1 MSARRRAPRRFYA
14 LVTIAYLSVIAG
26 LVALSLFGRGAAER
40 LGDVRVSV
48 RYAALPLFGRVVTRG
63 AITYQGLRLSFGPS
77 TPVVS
82 ASGGEPALIRE
93 MRTVTDGV
101 DIGFE
106 RGVRLELRRSEDGSF
121 SLALAGAEGERLS
134 LTLPLAV
141 PGGLAPLGD
150 APMVSWQRAGRSF
163 YLSLPQGSQVDP
175 AAGTLA
181 LSLAPGSRELRFG
194 AALGSEDLSARWL
207 SDQAALV
214 GEEEYL
220 TARGAFLDEAWKGW
234 TRTRRSSDGTLWQ
247 GADGRWGFNEDVGP
261 ALLAEAL
268 ARGEYP
274 TQRTLVAAALDR
286 QLREAPSSVRSAAA
300 SAFVGGLRERTRR
313 TREAE
318 APGIERIRALLADRD
333 PALFLV
339 PDLVPFVLD
348 HGPFNLVQEIV
359 SLAGSLRAASI
370 EPAVSL
376 GVLEAYLDYDR
387 YVAEG
392 GAMAG
397 RAREVV
403 RKRLVPAIR
412 TTDAGLFLQS
422 APGRVDTVASIRC
435 GSLFMRAGDE
445 LDDAQVAAIGRTLV
459 ASAVALAGT
468 NGFLP
473 GTLEISGAAARPAGD
488 AASVAPESVY
498 PYAAADR
505 HLPREIP
512 LHVDVGPGV
521 WLWTAADLVS
531 VEASSSGFALTLAF
545 PKGQPHYLI
554 VDGVRSVSQLELH
567 GIAWRSAATYAQYS
581 DGWVYEPEGQLLY
594 VKLTGKADTETIVV
608 TF

>member
-1 MSARRRAPRRFYA
+1 MPARRRAPRRFYA

-26 LVALSLFGRGAAER
+26 LVALSLFGRGATER

-48 RYAALPLFGRVVTRG
+48 RYAALPLFGRVVRRG

-82 ASGGEPALIRE
+82 ASGGELALIRD
-93 MRTVTDGV
+93 MRSLTDGV

-106 RGVRLELRRSEDGSF
+106 RGIRLELRRSEDGSF
-121 SLALAGAEGERLS
+121 SLALAGAEGGRLS
-134 LTLPLAV
+134 LTLPLTV
-141 PGGLAPLGD
+141 PGGLEMLGD
-150 APMVSWQRAGRSF
+150 APMVSWRRAGRSF

-220 TARGAFLDEAWKGW
+220 ATRGAFLEEAWKGW
-234 TRTRRSSDGTLWQ
+234 TKARRSSDGTLWQ
-247 GADGRWGFNEDVGP
+247 GADGRWGFNEEVGP

-286 QLREAPSSVRSAAA
+286 QLREAPGSVQSAAA
-300 SAFVGGLRERTRR
+300 CAFVGGLRERTRR
-313 TREAE
+313 TRNAE
-318 APGIERIRALLADRD
+318 APGIERIRTLLADGD
-333 PALFLV
+333 PQLFLV
-339 PDLVPFVLD
+339 PGLVPFVLD

-370 EPAVSL
+370 EPAVSV

-403 RKRLVPAIR
+403 RKRLIPSIR
-412 TTDAGLFLQS
+412 KTDDGLFLLS
-422 APGRVDTVASIRC
+422 ALGRVETVASIRC
-435 GSLFMRAGDE
+435 GSLLMRAGDE

-459 ASAVALAGT
+459 ASAVALAGA

-473 GTLEISGAAARPAGD
+473 SSLELSGAAARPSDD
-488 AASVAPESVY
+488 AAPVAPESVY
-498 PYAAADR
+498 PYVAADR

-512 LHVDVGPGV
+512 LHLEVGPGV

-531 VEASSSGFALTLAF
+531 VEAASGGFSLTIAF
-545 PKGQPHYLI
+545 PQGQPHYFI
-554 VDGVRSVSQLELH
+554 VDGVRSVSRLELH
-567 GIAWRSAATYAQYS
+567 GTTWRSASTYAQYS
-581 DGWVYEPEGQLLY
+581 DGWVYEPDGQTLY
-594 VKLTGKADTETIVV
+594 VKLTGKADTETISV
-608 TF
+608 TY